1 MSSPAL
7 CNRPVSCLE
16 SLKSDC
22 TLTYYGVCIARDPK
36 YLEKK
41 TLNPQSSEH
50 VFVVLELELVCIN
63 CGMDDVM

>member
-22 TLTYYGVCIARDPK
+22 TLTYYGVCTVRDTSNIGR
-36 YLEKK
+36 K
-41 TLNPQSSEH
+41 TLNPLSSEH

-63 CGMDDVM
+63 SGMDDVM

>member
-22 TLTYYGVCIARDPK
+22 TLTYYGVCTVRDPS
-36 YLEKK
+36 YIGKK
-41 TLNPQSSEH
+41 TLNPLSSEH

-63 CGMDDVM
+63 SGMDDVM